1 VKLTRRETLTLA
13 ALTGAALAGLPSIA
27 FAKEGDVLDVV
38 KLGNV
43 AIPDKVLGDPN
54 AKVLVI
60 EYASPTCPHCAQW
73 SNNVLPAFREKYID
87 TGKVRFVIR
96 PFARNT
102 LDAAIFMLAEH
113 AAKSFDAGT
122 GPAPTDPSAPSEQ
135 PMMAPEPANASGFS
149 QAAVEVYENVL
160 ATFFKT
166 QQEWGVSQDR
176 LLGGGVQRGADQPGA
191 GHRDRNHAQPGHRG
205 VRARGYADFLHQ
217 RQAVDRRQDAGGAK
231 RRNRPDR
238 RVVSPSSATR
248 LRGCRLCGHLLPRG
262 KGGFRLA
269 GSPAGLNFHKVPWPK
284 AARRFLAA
292 GRFAISFPC
301 P

>member
-166 QQEWGVSQDR
+166 QQEWGVSQDP
-176 LLGGGVQRGADQPGA
+176 LNAIKKVTTQLGFSEEAFNEALTNQELFTAIETMRNQAIEEFGLEGTPTFYINGKQLTGDKTLEALSAEIDPIA
-191 GHRDRNHAQPGHRG
+191 G
-205 VRARGYADFLHQ
+205 
-217 RQAVDRRQDAGGAK
+217 
-231 RRNRPDR
+231 
-238 RVVSPSSATR
+238 
-248 LRGCRLCGHLLPRG
+248 
-262 KGGFRLA
+262 
-269 GSPAGLNFHKVPWPK
+269 
-284 AARRFLAA
+284 
-292 GRFAISFPC
+292 
-301 P
+301 